1 MKASPVRHL
10 VAAVAVFLLLA
21 VSPLPAAPLN
31 WTNVTAGGLWETPG
45 NWNPNQAP
53 TIADS
58 VTFTVDGSY
67 NVYITNSTADSFA
80 SSMTIASLAMG
91 SSPSDSP
98 RLVINYTNAATAFHV
113 TNTGVNSW
121 TMGGG
126 GSRPIMEIL
135 AGTVRAEGG
144 FKIGSAAAGSGT
156 VLLRG
161 GSLFTSNSTFQI
173 GAIAGSTGTV
183 IVAGGSLYLTNL
195 SGSTFGIA
203 AAGGNATFGSLVVS
217 NGTVLTDGGST
228 SIFVVGR
235 AVGGRAELLVSGG
248 NVEIRTGASVGQQS
262 GATGVVLVTGGNI
275 VATNMTGSGSS
286 FFAVGERSAGTMVVS
301 NQGVFLVSQM
311 TMDGAGTG
319 DGRLLV
325 TEGGRMEMTGLNALY
340 AGSATVAGG
349 VWGLSN
355 YNGGTIQFTANNPTL
370 TNRLGTGAGYVINS
384 AIEFKGVNAA
394 DLGGNV
400 ANFFTYKG
408 TNTLRLIGAT
418 NKATSAY
425 SFQTN
430 GTAFAFLDLAGAN
443 SAFQATNL
451 TIGAGARVTG
461 TGTLLANNAT
471 NLGTLAP
478 GHSAGVLA
486 FSSNLTLLSSSILN
500 IEIGGTNAVDFDRL
514 IANGTLTLGGTLN
527 VILINSFSP
536 SNNVSFDIID
546 GGLLAGSFATPI
558 LPSAAWSFSDTTGIL
573 SFTTIPE
580 PGAAALVGLGG
591 LAVLALR
598 RRRSA

>member
-1 MKASPVRHL
+1 MGSSV
-10 VAAVAVFLLLA
+10 
-21 VSPLPAAPLN
+21 PLFAIAIN

-45 NWNPNQAP
+45 NWSPNQAP

-67 NVYITNSTADSFA
+67 PVYITNSTADSFA

-91 SSPSDSP
+91 SSAGDSP

-144 FKIGSAAAGSGT
+144 FKIGSAAGGSGT

-195 SGSTFGIA
+195 SGSTFGIG
-203 AAGGNATFGSLVVS
+203 AAGGNATVGSLVVS

-248 NVEIRTGASVGQQS
+248 NVELRTGASVGQQS

-301 NQGVFLVSQM
+301 NQGVFSVNQM

-325 TEGGRMEMTGLNALY
+325 TEGGRMEMTGINALY

-349 VWGLSN
+349 LWGLSN

-370 TNRLGTGAGYVINS
+370 TNRLGAGAGYVISS

-394 DLGGNV
+394 DLGGNL
-400 ANFFTYKG
+400 ANFFSFQG
-408 TNTLRLIGAT
+408 TNTLRLIDGT

-425 SFQTN
+425 SFQTS
-430 GTAFAFLDLAGAN
+430 GTSFAFLDLAGAN

-451 TIGAGARVTG
+451 TIGAGAKVTG
-461 TGTLLANNAT
+461 TGTILANSVT
-471 NLGTLAP
+471 NLGVLAP
-478 GHSAGVLA
+478 GHSPGTLA
-486 FSSNLTLLSSSILN
+486 FSSNLTLGSSSVLN
-500 IEIGGTNAVDFDRL
+500 IEIGGTNSTDFDRL
-514 IANGTLTLGGTLN
+514 LANGAFALGGTLN
-527 VILINSFSP
+527 VSLINGFSP
-536 SNNVSFDIID
+536 SNNVTFDIID
-546 GGLLAGSFATPI
+546 GGVLSGSFSSLN
-558 LPSAAWSFSDTTGIL
+558 LPSAGWSFSDATGVL
-573 SFTTIPE
+573 AFTAIPE
-580 PGAAALVGLGG
+580 PGVISLLAVSGLGAF
-591 LAVLALR
+591 LLR
-598 RRRSA
+598 RRRDA